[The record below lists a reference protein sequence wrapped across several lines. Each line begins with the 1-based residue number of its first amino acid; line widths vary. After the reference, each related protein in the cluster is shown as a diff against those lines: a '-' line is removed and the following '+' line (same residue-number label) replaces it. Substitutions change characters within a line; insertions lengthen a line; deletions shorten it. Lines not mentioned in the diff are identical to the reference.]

1 MPTAELNIHG
11 ADLFP
16 LYALL
21 ASKTRCCVDNLETCV
36 IHVQGPQLSRSI
48 VPVLAGVVLLNLMFF
63 FITSGAGSNS
73 ESRF

>member
-1 MPTAELNIHG
+1 MVQIYSHYMHYWSP
-11 ADLFP
+11 
-16 LYALL
+16 
-21 ASKTRCCVDNLETCV
+21 KTRCCVDNVETCV

-48 VPVLAGVVLLNLMFF
+48 VPVLAGVVLLILMFF

>member
-1 MPTAELNIHG
+1 MVQIYSHYMHYWSP
-11 ADLFP
+11 
-16 LYALL
+16 
-21 ASKTRCCVDNLETCV
+21 SVDNLETCV

-48 VPVLAGVVLLNLMFF
+48 VPVLAGVVLLILMFF